1 MDNLI
6 QKFYSNG
13 KEEEQKYT
21 QFGAFSNSL
30 MKNSSTKLSFIKPNI
45 GLINPAIHNVETA
58 SKNQVPKTPV
68 KNNISDDAYLK
79 PKKLIFNSS
88 SDLFNQNNI
97 PKNNFAYSTK
107 NENGLDK
114 ESIPSLKTIKQDI
127 NTENKKNS
135 TKMQMMEEKMK
146 NLELKSQRLEVIN
159 DFFFDMF
166 ENNLVKEELK
176 RQKGIKEEK
185 ENKEEEDDYFD
196 QKIEE
201 KKEYQKNKR
210 NKKKKKDLMINPQL
224 INDEEAYKKQFI
236 EKTDKFSRKY
246 LNTVKT
252 DIGLALVEKQLQK
265 NELLNNITEDIL
277 DLKGELMN
285 KLEKLEMKQRAEMK
299 TIAYCLQNSG
309 DDNVENLANRLFG
322 DDILKPDEEILNF
335 NTDKNSMNT
344 TTLKFTGSAFNAN
357 LFNTNNIQT
366 RKKFNERRQSIDR
379 RNSIERRQS
388 INRRNSIERRQS
400 INRRNSIERRQSIDT
415 NNTNTN
421 YEEKTTRIKF
431 KDDDNKAPRKSIFYN
446 KKNSNE
452 IIIEENDDEN

>member
-30 MKNSSTKLSFIKPNI
+30 MKNSATKFNFKPNI
-45 GLINPAIHNVETA
+45 QLINPAIHNVEST
-58 SKNQVPKTPV
+58 SQNQIPKTPV
-68 KNNISDDAYLK
+68 KNIISDDAYLK

-88 SDLFNQNNI
+88 SDLFNQNI

-107 NENGLDK
+107 NENGLEK

-185 ENKEEEDDYFD
+185 EDKEEENFTENL
-196 QKIEE
+196 EE
-201 KKEYQKNKR
+201 RKDKKEYQKKKKQ
-210 NKKKKKDLMINPQL
+210 KKKKKELIKNPQFA
-224 INDEEAYKKQFI
+224 NDEESYMNQFI
-236 EKTDKFSRKY
+236 ERTDKISRKY
-246 LNTVKT
+246 LDNIKT
-252 DIGLALVEKQLQK
+252 DIGLFLMEHQLKK
-265 NELLNNITEDIL
+265 NDAINNITVDIL
-277 DLKGELMN
+277 DLQGELMN
-285 KLEKLEMKQRAEMK
+285 KLNSLEMKQKAEMK

-309 DDNVENLANRLFG
+309 DDNVENLATRLFA
-322 DDILKPDEEILNF
+322 DDLLKQDEDISNF
-335 NTDKNSMNT
+335 NTYKNSMNT
-344 TTLKFTGSAFNAN
+344 TALKTTRSAFNNDN
-357 LFNTNNIQT
+357 LFSTKFHP
-366 RKKFNERRQSIDR
+366 RKQLNERNSSIDK
-379 RNSIERRQS
+379 I
-388 INRRNSIERRQS
+388 
-400 INRRNSIERRQSIDT
+400 RQSIDT
-415 NNTNTN
+415 NINNDQRN
-421 YEEKTTRIKF
+421 SKFQFKEEENKIRTRS
-431 KDDDNKAPRKSIFYN
+431 PSIF
-446 KKNSNE
+446 KKANGNE
-452 IIIEENDDEN
+452 IIIEENDDE